1 MSRLI
6 APVGEDLARHQPSQ
20 RYFLL
25 DERRYGGDDLPR
37 RNLFSAVMQLENS
50 RSVADIKRAVDALIE
65 WLQDPV
71 HQAIKRS
78 FAEWIRQ
85 VLVPRRFGA
94 SEPGSGTPGPDSP
107 VVGRAD
113 RRIAGRAVGSVRA
126 PHPTPAP
133 PASSRDT
140 AIHAPPKPQ
149 QPPRGDGHRRAQ
161 RLKTD
166 ERKVAGVQH
175 DQPFDR
181 SRRQPGRAGHQQA
194 CDRARG
200 DAVPQPGVQKGPA
213 DERIRRAEEP
223 DDPDLLAPA
232 LDSETDGV
240 PPR

>member
-1 MSRLI
+1 MALRVLVYTGLLYQDLIHRGASGPDGRLPPVLPIVLYNGRSPWTAELDMSRLI

-140 AIHAPPKPQ
+140 AIHAPPSPSS
-149 QPPRGDGHRRAQ
+149 PPAA
-161 RLKTD
+161 T
-166 ERKVAGVQH
+166 AT
-175 DQPFDR
+175 
-181 SRRQPGRAGHQQA
+181 A
-194 CDRARG
+194 
-200 DAVPQPGVQKGPA
+200 
-213 DERIRRAEEP
+213 
-223 DDPDLLAPA
+223 A
-232 LDSETDGV
+232 LNG
-240 PPR
+240 